1 MQDILKLFPSVDGN
15 EEKQQL
21 LLESMQKIIKNLD
34 RLKNEERATLGTCE
48 EKIRRI
54 LQWLNSPKSYSTS
67 WNHYV

>member
-34 RLKNEERATLGTCE
+34 QLKNEERATLGKCE

-54 LQWLNSPKSYSTS
+54 L
-67 WNHYV
+67 